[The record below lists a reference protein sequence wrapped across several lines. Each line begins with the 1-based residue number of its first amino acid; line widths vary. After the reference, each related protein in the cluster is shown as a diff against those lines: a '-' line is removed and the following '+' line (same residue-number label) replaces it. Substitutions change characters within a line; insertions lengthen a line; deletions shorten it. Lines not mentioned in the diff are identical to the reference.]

1 MLTTPFLKI
10 LTLAAACC
18 GAAAVGAQPAFPP
31 DDTATAEQEPTTAER
46 EKADAGQEG
55 QAKPSQRDVE
65 AVAKWRDLQA
75 SFQGPQQKTREAFE
89 KYLND
94 LFLSIEEFAVD
105 YSGTAASFEAMHELA
120 LMEIHARQKPEAGLA
135 RMKWIHTEVKAYQG
149 PAPEGLR
156 LDLKRYTFVYA
167 IALADAEQF
176 AQAEALL
183 HPVAAGKD
191 ADAAQATQILARI
204 KVQKTLLVG
213 LPMPKFSGKQLR
225 DGETLKIDDLKG
237 KVVLVQFWATWSRP
251 CDQEMPEV
259 AKIYQE
265 LNEQGFQI
273 VGVSLDDDRRDG
285 HRRLVSYLKEK
296 NMPWPQLY
304 DGKGWKSALADQFFI
319 RSIPT
324 SFLLDKNGVIRA
336 SNLRARDLKAAVLP
350 LL

>member
-1 MLTTPFLKI
+1 MEKF
-10 LTLAAACC
+10 AA
-18 GAAAVGAQPAFPP
+18 
-31 DDTATAEQEPTTAER
+31 
-46 EKADAGQEG
+46 
-55 QAKPSQRDVE
+55 
-65 AVAKWRDLQA
+65 
-75 SFQGPQQKTREAFE
+75 
-89 KYLND
+89 
-94 LFLSIEEFAVD
+94 D
-105 YSGTAASFEAMHELA
+105 YSGTAASFEALHELA
-120 LMEIHARQKPEAGLA
+120 LMEIHARQMPDAGLA
-135 RMKWIHTEVKAYQG
+135 RMKIIHTAVQAYKG

-156 LDLKRYTFVYA
+156 LDLKRYTFVFA

-176 AQAEALL
+176 GQAEALL

-191 ADAAQATQILARI
+191 ADAAQAKQILARI

-213 LPMPKFSGKQLR
+213 LQMPKFSGKQLR

-259 AKIYQE
+259 AKVYQE
-265 LNEQGFQI
+265 LHLQGFEI
-273 VGVSLDDDRRDG
+273 VGVSLDDDRRDC
-285 HRRLVSYLKEK
+285 HTRLLSYLKEK

-336 SNLRARDLKAAVLP
+336 SNLRSRELKAAVLP